1 VAYPIKNTPYYAKVA
16 DQAIMIK
23 EWSAGTDRDFVIKGR
38 HSRSYYKH
46 ADRWLRNEVA
56 AFRLEHENPAEAAD
70 RRAEALEARTA
81 LLASAHEVEA

>member
-1 VAYPIKNTPYYAKVA
+1 MT
-16 DQAIMIK
+16 K

-56 AFRLEHENPAEAAD
+56 AFRLEHENPAEAA
-70 RRAEALEARTA
+70 RLRGEALQAREG
-81 LLASAHEVEA
+81 LLATAHEVEA